1 MVRLR
6 PPTLATAG
14 GGSKGRNKL
23 GPAQMVAER
32 RREARHRVAVVQN
45 SVERWHDE
53 RACRLGFGT
62 NLEKKWGRG
71 GTI

>member
-1 MVRLR
+1 
-6 PPTLATAG
+6 
-14 GGSKGRNKL
+14 
-23 GPAQMVAER
+23 MVAEQ